1 MNVREAMEAVKDGT
15 FDEKIAIK
23 RLAKGFVRNASKKPP
38 TSSVAKGRELYASLH
53 PNKKD
58 N

>member
-15 FDEKIAIK
+15 FEERVSIK
-23 RLAKGFVRNASKKPP
+23 RLARDFVTNSTKNRP
-38 TSSVAKGRELYASLH
+38 TSSVAKGRELHATMH